1 MKTKNASFL
10 LLLVGTVFCSTLLF
24 SCKKD
29 DDDQDNLS
37 SKATLLTAQSWVSAD
52 FLINDTSFFA
62 FIPDCEK
69 DNRFTFS
76 STGNFTEDEGPT
88 KCNATDPQIAS
99 SSSWIFAA
107 NETQLIIGQGT
118 ADELIADID
127 RLDADT
133 LVVSTSNYDSTF
145 ATTTVITRVFS
156 H

>member
-1 MKTKNASFL
+1 MKTKNASL
-10 LLLVGTVFCSTLLF
+10 LLLLAGTVFCSTLLF

-29 DDDQDNLS
+29 DDDQNNVSAKTALLS
-37 SKATLLTAQSWVSAD
+37 AHSWVSTD

-62 FIPDCEK
+62 FIPACET
-69 DNRFTFS
+69 DNRFTFTA
-76 STGNFTEDEGPT
+76 TGNFTEDEGPT
-88 KCNATDPQIAS
+88 KCNPTDPQIAS
-99 SSSWIFAA
+99 ASTWSFAA

-133 LVVSTSNYDSTF
+133 LVVSTSSYDSTF

-156 H
+156 R